1 MIIGSIKGYDVCN
14 VTPKKLEKEGLL
26 NELKTIESDI
36 KETILDVIK
45 NKGIVYGLK
54 KKKIL
59 NAVYIFLNIKEDN
72 KKILKL
78 KYDIHIQDIEEKVI
92 NEFEKIISQELGEL
106 VTEGE
111 FDKVIFNDMEILP
124 NENDKGFAGSTYALC
139 LSIGVMF
146 GIIYDQLV
154 WGLLIG
160 NLLGITFG
168 SARMIKKKK

>member
-59 NAVYIFLNIKEDN
+59 NAVYIF
-72 KKILKL
+72 
-78 KYDIHIQDIEEKVI
+78 
-92 NEFEKIISQELGEL
+92 
-106 VTEGE
+106 
-111 FDKVIFNDMEILP
+111 
-124 NENDKGFAGSTYALC
+124 
-139 LSIGVMF
+139 
-146 GIIYDQLV
+146 
-154 WGLLIG
+154 
-160 NLLGITFG
+160 
-168 SARMIKKKK
+168 

>member
-1 MIIGSIKGYDVCN
+1 M
-14 VTPKKLEKEGLL
+14 
-26 NELKTIESDI
+26 
-36 KETILDVIK
+36 
-45 NKGIVYGLK
+45 
-54 KKKIL
+54 
-59 NAVYIFLNIKEDN
+59 
-72 KKILKL
+72 
-78 KYDIHIQDIEEKVI
+78 
-92 NEFEKIISQELGEL
+92 